1 MDLTDPRERERWR
14 GRLSEL
20 FTGRKVVCGLAP
32 LAAMTDLVRLLTD
45 AGAQKPLLVHSG
57 RGAGPVPTTEEA
69 HQVRVEIGDY
79 PTMTE
84 ELRDHDR
91 LLRGLP
97 SHVRAAVDA
106 YDPERE
112 AMWLTGPFYSTEP
125 VDSRPV
131 VGGRPPAWAALED
144 KIVADEIW
152 DAVGFPRSERRVV
165 RVSSPDELEEA
176 SRSIDL
182 GKGVVWVSDARDGF
196 NGGGE
201 FTRWV
206 VTAEDRA
213 DALEF
218 FGPRCDRVRV
228 MPFLDGVPCSIH
240 GMVMPEGTAAFR
252 PVELAILRGEAR
264 RFVYGGQGTS
274 WDPPD
279 EDRAEMQDLVRA
291 TGSLLSRRVGYRGA
305 FGIDG
310 VLTAEGFRP
319 TELNARFSAG
329 LVTQARALD
338 AQLFHLLQF
347 NLTAGREPGVTAAEL
362 ESWAVPALDVA
373 RMVLPRAIVNRRLV
387 EDSTE
392 IPLSWDGERL
402 DRDPAGS
409 LRLVMGPTAVGTFAR
424 LEVPHAALDVGARVG
439 PLNAAMMR
447 FLDEELGAGIGPVE
461 PAPDVRR
468 SQPRRDRDAAPVITS
483 PQT

>member
-32 LAAMTDLVRLLTD
+32 LAAMTDLVRLLAD

-69 HQVRVEIGDY
+69 HQVMVEVGTFA
-79 PTMTE
+79 TMTE
-84 ELRDHDR
+84 DLRAHDR
-91 LLRGLP
+91 LLRDLP
-97 SHVRAAVDA
+97 PDIRAAVDA

-112 AMWLTGPFYSTEP
+112 AIWLTGPFNSTDP
-125 VDSRPV
+125 VDGRAV
-131 VGGRPPAWAALED
+131 VGGRPRAWAALED
-144 KIVADEIW
+144 KIVADDIW

-176 SRSIDL
+176 SRSLDL
-182 GKGVVWVSDARDGF
+182 GNGVVWVGDARDGF

-213 DALEF
+213 EALEF
-218 FGPRCDRVRV
+218 FGPRCDRLRV
-228 MPFLDGVPCSIH
+228 MPFLEGVPCSIH
-240 GMVMPEGTAAFR
+240 GIVMTDGTAAFR

-264 RFVYGGQGTS
+264 RFVFGGQGTS

-279 EDRAEMQDLVRA
+279 QDREEMQALVRA
-291 TGSLLSRRVGYRGA
+291 TGTLLSRWVGYRGA

-319 TELNARFSAG
+319 TELNPRFSAG

-338 AQLFHLLQF
+338 LQLFQLLQF
-347 NLTAGREPGVTAAEL
+347 NLTAGRDPGHTAAEL
-362 ESWAVPALDVA
+362 ESWAVPALDAA
-373 RMVLPRAIVNRRLV
+373 RMVLPKAVVDRRLV
-387 EDSTE
+387 EESTE
-392 IPLSWDGERL
+392 IPVSWDGERL
-402 DRDPAGS
+402 DRDPDGS
-409 LRLVMGPTAVGTFAR
+409 LRLVMGPIAMGTFAK
-424 LEVPHAALDVGARVG
+424 LDVPHVPDVGARVG

-447 FLDEELGAGIGPVE
+447 FLDEEFGTGIGPVA